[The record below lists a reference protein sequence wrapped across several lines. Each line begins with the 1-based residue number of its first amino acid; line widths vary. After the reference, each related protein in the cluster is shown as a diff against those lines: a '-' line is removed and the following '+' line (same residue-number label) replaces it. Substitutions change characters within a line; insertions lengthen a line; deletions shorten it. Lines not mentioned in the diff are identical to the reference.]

1 MRVFLSDDHPL
12 FRIGMRLSFEQE
24 DHIDLVGEASD
35 GYSSVERILSS
46 NPDVSLIDVD
56 MPGMSGIGVVR
67 ILRKAGFQK
76 KIIILSTYNDETYIR
91 DAMDAG
97 ADGYVLKCVEGSELI
112 RILRSMHEDRPT
124 VSPYLV
130 NLALNPSVNHV
141 YLNSNLEETAA
152 LTSREKEI
160 LDCLS
165 EGQSNKEISTT
176 LNISV
181 ETVKSHLRSIYKK
194 LNAKSRVEAAK
205 LAISMKRY
213 R

>member
-12 FRIGMRLSFEQE
+12 FRIGMRLSLEQE

-46 NPDVSLIDVD
+46 DPDVSLIDVD

-76 KIIILSTYNDETYIR
+76 KIIILSTYNDENYIR

-97 ADGYVLKCVEGSELI
+97 ADGYVLKCVEGSELV
-112 RILRSMHEDRPT
+112 RILRSMHEDKPT

-130 NLALNPSVNHV
+130 NLALNPNTNQAYPHSAIEG
-141 YLNSNLEETAA
+141 STA
-152 LTSREKEI
+152 LTSREKQI

-165 EGQSNKEISTT
+165 DGQSNKEISTT

-194 LNAKSRVEAAK
+194 LNVKSRIEAAR
-205 LAISMKRY
+205 LVISMKIPR
-213 R
+213 

>member
-67 ILRKAGFQK
+67 ILRKAGFQN
-76 KIIILSTYNDETYIR
+76 KIIILSTYNDENYIR

-97 ADGYVLKCVEGSELI
+97 ADGYVLKCVEGSELV
-112 RILRSMHEDRPT
+112 RILRSMHEDKPT

-130 NLALNPSVNHV
+130 NLALNPNVNQA
-141 YLNSNLEETAA
+141 YMNSALEGAAA
-152 LTSREKEI
+152 LTSREREI

-165 EGQSNKEISTT
+165 DCQSNKEISTT

-181 ETVKSHLRSIYKK
+181 ETVKSHLRSLYKK
-194 LNAKSRVEAAK
+194 LNVRSRGEAAK
-205 LAISMKRY
+205 LVMSMKIPR
-213 R
+213 

>member
-46 NPDVSLIDVD
+46 DPDVSLIDVD

-76 KIIILSTYNDETYIR
+76 KIIILSTYNDENYIR

-130 NLALNPSVNHV
+130 NLALNPNVHQA
-141 YLNSNLEETAA
+141 YLDSMPEGTTA

-165 EGQSNKEISTT
+165 EGRSNKEISST

-194 LNAKSRVEAAK
+194 VNVKSRVEAAK
-205 LAISMKRY
+205 FALSMKRP

>member
-76 KIIILSTYNDETYIR
+76 KIIILSTYNDENYIR

-97 ADGYVLKCVEGSELI
+97 ADGYVLKCVEGSELV
-112 RILRSMHEDRPT
+112 RILRSMHEDKPT

-141 YLNSNLEETAA
+141 YLDSALEGAAA

-165 EGQSNKEISTT
+165 DGQSNKEISTT

-194 LNAKSRVEAAK
+194 INVRSRVEAAK
-205 LAISMKRY
+205 LVISMRFP

>member
-24 DHIDLVGEASD
+24 DHIDLIGEASD

-76 KIIILSTYNDETYIR
+76 KIIILSTYNDENYIR

-97 ADGYVLKCVEGSELI
+97 ADGYVLKCVEVSELI
-112 RILRSMHEDRPT
+112 RILRSMYEDKPT

-141 YLNSNLEETAA
+141 YLNSTLEGAA
-152 LTSREKEI
+152 PLTSREKEI

-165 EGQSNKEISTT
+165 DGRSNKEISTT

-205 LAISMKRY
+205 LAISMKRP